1 MKGGGE
7 LAITMEE
14 ARRAFFRLQFSP
26 PIQAEMTIV
35 RVKGQTTEMGTS
47 SILIEDLSAGGLR
60 FLSILKIPV
69 TEHIILEFQLTLLG
83 QVIRLLEYV
92 VWNKAEV
99 EGIPAYGV
107 RFTIDESKHVQL
119 TQLLN
124 AIALRQRRKLP
135 LPQTPLYEGSIQAYF
150 EESSQAVPS

>member
-1 MKGGGE
+1 M
-7 LAITMEE
+7 AISMEIE

-35 RVKGQTTEMGTS
+35 RVKGQTIETGNS

-60 FLSILKIPV
+60 FLSNLKIPV
-69 TEHIILEFQLTLLG
+69 TEHIILEFQITLMG
-83 QVIRLLEYV
+83 QSIRLLGYV
-92 VWNKAEV
+92 VWVKPET

-107 RFTIDESKHVQL
+107 RFTIDENKHVQL

-124 AIALRQRRKLP
+124 AIALRQRKNIP
-135 LPQTPLYEGSIQAYF
+135 LPQTPVYSGSFDEYF
-150 EESSQAVPS
+150 QEE